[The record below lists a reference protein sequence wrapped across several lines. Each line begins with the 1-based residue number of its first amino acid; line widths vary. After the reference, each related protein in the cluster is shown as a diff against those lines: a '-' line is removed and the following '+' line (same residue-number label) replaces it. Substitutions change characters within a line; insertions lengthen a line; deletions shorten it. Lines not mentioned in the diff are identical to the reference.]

1 MVERFGRVGAQ
12 ARFRVDMANLTSKFA
27 GLAELCAVGVCSY
40 FRVTK
45 LRKLEGFMGALNVFR
60 FRV

>member
-1 MVERFGRVGAQ
+1 MVERYRCVGAQ
-12 ARFRVDMANLTSKFA
+12 ARSRVDMANFTSKFA
-27 GLAELCAVGVCSY
+27 GLAEFCAVGVCSY

-45 LRKLEGFMGALNVFR
+45 LRKLEGSMGAIDFFR